1 MRGNQSTMSGSS
13 SSPASGSPGS
23 SPVPASGS
31 PTPHSGRLRLTLS
44 SDGESHKLLNTASI
58 LILIV
63 GLLSF
68 ALAIVIRNDSA
79 ARGVGWA
86 ATTASTGLVSM
97 VVGLGFQM
105 VSRTTEQRILI
116 VTGIIAGFVGFAL
129 GIAHGGFG

>member
-1 MRGNQSTMSGSS
+1 VINIGS
-13 SSPASGSPGS
+13 
-23 SPVPASGS
+23 V
-31 PTPHSGRLRLTLS
+31 LV
-44 SDGESHKLLNTASI
+44 
-58 LILIV
+58 LIV

-86 ATTASTGLVSM
+86 AVTASTGLVSM
-97 VVGLGFQM
+97 VAGLGFQM
-105 VSRTTEQRILI
+105 VSFTTEQRVLI